1 MFQHQSKIDKRA
13 SLKIH
18 ACGLPAVAQWV
29 KNLTAVAQVAAEG
42 WALFSVGS
50 SGLKDLVLPQLWH
63 RWAAV
68 AWEPLSA
75 ASVAI
80 GKKNIYIFWKFLLS
94 LNRESVVVF
103 R

>member
-50 SGLKDLVLPQLWH
+50 SGLKDLGCHSCGIGGQLW
-63 RWAAV
+63 
-68 AWEPLSA
+68 L
-75 ASVAI
+75 
-80 GKKNIYIFWKFLLS
+80 GNL
-94 LNRESVVVF
+94 
-103 R
+103 